1 MVSFPIWIPDCDSHS
16 PALWVLLLMLL
27 NFVSG
32 FRLKLMYVSLIIDTR
47 SSPIHIYFFQL
58 LCFAAIAQRNHY
70 LHLYQQNKSSKSKL
84 KFRQASNHCK
94 RVLEAAKPAKRYL
107 RLIWQA
113 EQWSNGLVVKVL
125 DSQSRGPTFK
135 TNGWLQGQLSLSSCE
150 LTYQLFYLESIRS
163 LGFIFCLTKS

>member
-107 RLIWQA
+107 RFIWQA
-113 EQWSNGLVVKVL
+113 EQWSNGLWNSCSNGLVVK
-125 DSQSRGPTFK
+125 DHGAMA
-135 TNGWLQGQLSLSSCE
+135 
-150 LTYQLFYLESIRS
+150 
-163 LGFIFCLTKS
+163 